1 MNGAG
6 MVYSLRALYG
16 ARQKSP
22 SCVWYYI
29 GKVGEWRDLYF
40 YYWLIQG
47 NGQIVLVDT
56 GVPLNKP
63 EDFDILNR
71 SHQYVHEDCIH
82 PPEHVVQPQDA
93 LAAVGLAPTDVHK
106 ILITSTSSYATGN
119 IELFT
124 NADVYVSRLGW
135 ENVTGGDRMGLYEQ
149 RVFFPA
155 ATMAYLQGP
164 GKSRLHLVDDEELL
178 PGLRFWWTG
187 VHHRGSMAVSV
198 QTSRGKV
205 NFADAAFVYEN
216 LEEKR
221 PIGCIESMAEWNEV
235 YPRLMDADL
244 VLPFHDYRLLERY
257 PDGISA

>member
-1 MNGAG
+1 MT
-6 MVYSLRALYG
+6 YSLRVLYG

-29 GKVGEWRDLYF
+29 GKIGEWRDLYF

-47 NGQIVLVDT
+47 NGHVVLVDT

-71 SHQYVHEDCIH
+71 SHQYVHEDCGH
-82 PPEHVVQPQDA
+82 PREYVVEPQDA
-93 LAAVGLAPTDVHK
+93 LAKVGLTPADVTK
-106 ILITSTSSYATGN
+106 VFITSTSSYATGN

-135 ENVTGGDRMGLYEQ
+135 ENVTKGDSMGLYES
-149 RVFFPA
+149 RVFFPK
-155 ATMAYLQGP
+155 ATLEYLQGP
-164 GKSRLHLVDDEELL
+164 GKAKLHPVDGEEIL

-198 QTSRGKV
+198 QTAKGKV
-205 NFADAAFVYEN
+205 NFADTAFVYEN

-221 PIGCIESMAEWNEV
+221 PIGCLESMAEWNAV
-235 YPRLMDADL
+235 YPKLMDADI
-244 VLPFHDYRLLERY
+244 VLPFHDSRLLEKHPEGR
-257 PDGISA
+257 IA

>member
-1 MNGAG
+1 MS
-6 MVYSLRALYG
+6 YSLRVLYA

-29 GKVGEWRDLYF
+29 GKIGEWRDLYF

-47 NGQIVLVDT
+47 NGHVVLVDT

-71 SHQYVHEDCIH
+71 SHQYVHEDCVH
-82 PPEHVVQPQDA
+82 PREHVVEPAAA
-93 LAAVGLAPTDVHK
+93 LATVGLTPADVTK
-106 ILITSTSSYATGN
+106 VFITSTSSYATGN

-124 NADVYVSRLGW
+124 NADIYVSRLGW
-135 ENVTGGDRMGLYEQ
+135 ENVTQGDTMGLYEN
-149 RVFFPA
+149 RVFFPK
-155 ATMAYLQGP
+155 ATMAYLQGL
-164 GKSRLHLVDDEELL
+164 GKSKLHLVDNEEVL

-187 VHHRGSMAVSV
+187 VHHRGSMAVTV
-198 QTSRGKV
+198 QTAKGVV

-221 PIGCIESMAEWNEV
+221 PIGCLESMEEWNTV
-235 YPRLMDADL
+235 YPKLMDADI
-244 VLPFHDYRLLERY
+244 VLPFHDARLLDKY
-257 PDGISA
+257 PGGVIA